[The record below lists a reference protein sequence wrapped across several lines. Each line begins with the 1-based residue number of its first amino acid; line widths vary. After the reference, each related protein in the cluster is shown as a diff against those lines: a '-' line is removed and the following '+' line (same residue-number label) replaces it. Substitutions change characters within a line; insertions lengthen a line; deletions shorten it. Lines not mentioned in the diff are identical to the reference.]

1 MADPVAGTFKENI
14 VHKIAT
20 AVITGTIRR
29 HPTRAR
35 SVAFLGTYR
44 DTGEAAPTVDQIKTE
59 GVLMFQDDPE
69 VEEISLTE
77 SSDIYILCNFENESD
92 DDIGRLTVCV

>member
-20 AVITGTIRR
+20 AVITGTIKR

-35 SVAFLGTYR
+35 GVAFLGTYR
-44 DTGEAAPTVDQIKTE
+44 ATGGAAPSVDEIKKE
-59 GVLMFQDDPE
+59 GLLMFQNNPE
-69 VEEISLTE
+69 EEIISLQE
-77 SSDIYILCNFENESD
+77 SSDIYILCNLENESES
-92 DDIGRLTVCV
+92 DIGRLTVCI